1 MYKDLADW
9 GSVGGGRHIWPP
21 SAASVSR
28 SANAVM
34 FVMVL
39 ALSVVGGG
47 FEDGPFFVVC
57 GGISNVRV
65 GFAGRSLER
74 LLSSGASGSRL
85 GAMSLRGRDIA
96 RPMVGS
102 RPSLFRSVGGE
113 GCLSK
118 AGLENLKSGG
128 DMWNIW
134 VILD

>member
-1 MYKDLADW
+1 
-9 GSVGGGRHIWPP
+9 
-21 SAASVSR
+21 
-28 SANAVM
+28 M

-47 FEDGPFFVVC
+47 FEDGPFFVVAG
-57 GGISNVRV
+57 GGISNVKV

-74 LLSSGASGSRL
+74 FLSSGTSGSRL

-102 RPSLFRSVGGE
+102 RPSLFEAVGGE

-118 AGLENLKSGG
+118 AGLENLNSGG

-134 VILD
+134 VILDWPGLSFLKSVENDSS